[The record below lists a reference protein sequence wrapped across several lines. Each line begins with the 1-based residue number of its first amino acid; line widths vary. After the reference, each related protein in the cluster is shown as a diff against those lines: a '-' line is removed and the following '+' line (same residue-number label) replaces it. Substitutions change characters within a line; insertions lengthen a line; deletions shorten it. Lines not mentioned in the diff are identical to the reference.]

1 MKRVFSLML
10 VICLIFSFSSV
21 VIASDY
27 EATNY
32 KVSSIDS
39 VNCVDAKII
48 GSELKLKIK
57 NIRNEDACIVE
68 IARQQEVAMGGG
80 SYFDISF
87 PLYNVTQGTYEVMI
101 YLGNMQNGCYSF
113 LNRPIYITYTM
124 EGWNFV
130 KNTNLVHNSNITN
143 NSISSNKYI
152 MPVSSEIKSF
162 SDSIVK
168 GSKNDIEKVVKIHTW
183 LANNIAYDYDS
194 ISYGDSATSYMVPE
208 YVIKHKKAVCQGVAL
223 TFQALCNAQNIPCM
237 TYEGNAVDSKGKSAR
252 HAWNEVFINN
262 DWFVVDTTND
272 LIFNIQNDGIYRSK
286 QDDFIFNYFV
296 FDLNSASKYLRYNA
310 VDDLFKTAVDTL
322 NNTSH
327 SSWANNVLVNSI
339 YSNVYDGSFKGDLTR
354 PITRG
359 EFCDLLVNYLFI
371 QLIDVGTFNYTQ
383 GSANQILS
391 QGKTTISHPFIQE
404 KNSITSNIL
413 VCYVNGIVNGKSD
426 NYFGINDYITRE
438 EAATMLVR
446 SIDFLD
452 KYDKQ
457 SKFNRSYNK
466 NKSFSDRNNIS
477 SWARDNVSIINDMGI
492 MNGVG
497 DNKFDPK
504 GNYTVEQSIATLYR
518 LFEYNYRR

>member
-1 MKRVFSLML
+1 M
-10 VICLIFSFSSV
+10 
-21 VIASDY
+21 
-27 EATNY
+27 
-32 KVSSIDS
+32 
-39 VNCVDAKII
+39 
-48 GSELKLKIK
+48 
-57 NIRNEDACIVE
+57 
-68 IARQQEVAMGGG
+68 
-80 SYFDISF
+80 
-87 PLYNVTQGTYEVMI
+87 
-101 YLGNMQNGCYSF
+101 
-113 LNRPIYITYTM
+113 
-124 EGWNFV
+124 
-130 KNTNLVHNSNITN
+130 
-143 NSISSNKYI
+143 
-152 MPVSSEIKSF
+152 
-162 SDSIVK
+162 
-168 GSKNDIEKVVKIHTW
+168 
-183 LANNIAYDYDS
+183 
-194 ISYGDSATSYMVPE
+194 
-208 YVIKHKKAVCQGVAL
+208 
-223 TFQALCNAQNIPCM
+223 
-237 TYEGNAVDSKGKSAR
+237 
-252 HAWNEVFINN
+252 
-262 DWFVVDTTND
+262 
-272 LIFNIQNDGIYRSK
+272 
-286 QDDFIFNYFV
+286 
-296 FDLNSASKYLRYNA
+296 
-310 VDDLFKTAVDTL
+310 
-322 NNTSH
+322 
-327 SSWANNVLVNSI
+327 
-339 YSNVYDGSFKGDLTR
+339 TR